1 MNWDNI
7 YLKFEEERKN
17 AFHNLMDN
25 LKETPNYVIEE
36 IERIKTKEKKLM
48 KNDEF
53 VYSMFKYEMY
63 NSDYIFGESDDL
75 VLSNC
80 NLPENILWENERLR
94 KIYLKVRKEYLKIM
108 EQKYF

>member
-7 YLKFEEERKN
+7 YLKFKEERKK
-17 AFHNLMDN
+17 AFQNLIAN
-25 LKETPNYVIEE
+25 LKNTPSYVNEE
-36 IERIKTKEKKLM
+36 IERVERKEKQLM
-48 KNDEF
+48 NNDEF
-53 VYSMFKYEMY
+53 VYSMFKCEMY

>member
-7 YLKFEEERKN
+7 YLKLKEERKN
-17 AFHNLMDN
+17 AFQNLIVN
-25 LKETPNYVIEE
+25 LKNTPSYITEE
-36 IERIKTKEKKLM
+36 IERVEKKEKKLM
-48 KNDEF
+48 NNDEF

-80 NLPENILWENERLR
+80 SLPENILWEDERLR

-108 EQKYF
+108 EHKYF